1 MGLLQ
6 VGASILTSLLIGALT
21 SAAVLWTRF
30 AQTARTYLLLAFS
43 VLAVYWFQPLVPFR
57 SFDFWLPS
65 LTLVLVVLTWFIT
78 SQSGTH
84 ANAPPPAIGSSRS
97 STWRSPQN
105 LIALMIIVGLPAII
119 DLSRYFLPDPLFTA
133 APPPRFIIFL
143 FFIIG
148 LAVVIPLIYWLSRRF
163 LWILSAAIIF
173 LIIILIVLKTPT
185 FSLQTSIFIRTLTN
199 RSIEN
204 ASFTDLRW
212 LGFSYIAFRLI
223 HVLRDKQSGRLP
235 ELSLAEFAT
244 YVVFFPSLAA
254 GPIDRA
260 ERFAQ
265 DLRKDFILTQDET
278 LLAGQRIAM
287 GLFKKFVVADTLAL
301 ISLNDL
307 LATQVRTTGW
317 MWIIVYAYTF
327 QIYFDF
333 SGYTDIA
340 IGIAH
345 LVGIKLPENFAAP
358 YIKPNLTQF
367 WNSWHMT
374 LTQWFRSYFF
384 NPFNRWMRG
393 IKQIPA
399 WTMILIGQVA
409 TMLLIGLWHGVTLN
423 FILWGL
429 WHGLGL
435 FIQNRWSDFLRKRH
449 PTLQQNTRLQ
459 SALQISGILVT
470 FHFVALGWV
479 FFALT
484 DPSLSWQVFLRL
496 FGM

>member
-6 VGASILTSLLIGALT
+6 IGASILIALLIGALT
-21 SAAVLWTRF
+21 KGTR
-30 AQTARTYLLLAFS
+30 RTYLLLASS
-43 VLAVYWFQPLVPFR
+43 VLAVYWFQPLVSLR
-57 SFDFWLPS
+57 SFDFWFPS
-65 LTLVLVVLTWFIT
+65 VTLTLLILTWFII
-78 SQSGTH
+78 SQPE
-84 ANAPPPAIGSSRS
+84 A
-97 STWRSPQN
+97 WRSRQN
-105 LIALMIIVGLPAII
+105 LVALLIIVGIPAGIA
-119 DLSRYFLPDPLFTA
+119 LSRYILPDPILTATTPPQFFQYFVFLLVSALALATFTWISYRRA
-133 APPPRFIIFL
+133 WLIGATIIL
-143 FFIIG
+143 VI
-148 LAVVIPLIYWLSRRF
+148 AV
-163 LWILSAAIIF
+163 
-173 LIIILIVLKTPT
+173 LIILKMPAL
-185 FSLQTSIFIRTLTN
+185 SLQTSIFFRTLAN

-223 HVLRDKQSGRLP
+223 HVLRDKQMGRLP
-235 ELSLAEFAT
+235 ELTLPEFAT

-265 DLRKDFILTQDET
+265 DLRKDFALTQEET
-278 LLAGQRIAM
+278 LLGGQRIFL
-287 GLFKKFVVADTLAL
+287 GLFKKFVVADALAL
-301 ISLNDL
+301 IALNDA
-307 LATQVRTTGW
+307 LATQVRPAGW

-327 QIYFDF
+327 QIFLDF

-358 YIKPNLTQF
+358 YTKPNLTQF
-367 WNSWHMT
+367 WNNWHIT

-393 IKQIPA
+393 FKNLPA
-399 WTMILIGQVA
+399 WAMILAGQVA
-409 TMLLIGLWHGVTLN
+409 TMLLIGLWHGITLN

-435 FIQNRWSDFLRKRH
+435 FLQNLWSDLMRRKY
-449 PTLQQNTRLQ
+449 PNLGQNTRLQ
-459 SALQISGILVT
+459 PLLQIGGILLT

-479 FFALT
+479 FFALSQ
-484 DPSLSWQVFLRL
+484 PSLSWLVFRKL
-496 FGM
+496 FNV

>member
-1 MGLLQ
+1 MGLIQ
-6 VGASILTSLLIGALT
+6 ISASILIALLIGVLT
-21 SAAVLWTRF
+21 RG
-30 AQTARTYLLLAFS
+30 ARNPRMYLLLAFS
-43 VLAVYWFQPLVPFR
+43 VFAVYWFQPLLPFR

-65 LTLVLVVLTWFIT
+65 LSLALVILTWLIT
-78 SQSGTH
+78 SQPGEWRTRQ
-84 ANAPPPAIGSSRS
+84 NIIGFLIIIGSV
-97 STWRSPQN
+97 TF
-105 LIALMIIVGLPAII
+105 I
-119 DLSRYFLPDPLFTA
+119 DISRYFLPEPVLTA
-133 APPPRFIIFL
+133 TTPPQFVQYFVFIL
-143 FFIIG
+143 CVGLII
-148 LAVVIPLIYWLSRRF
+148 LAATRASHRSTRVIGGTI
-163 LWILSAAIIF
+163 IL
-173 LIIILIVLKTPT
+173 LIIILVVLKTPAL
-185 FSLQTSIFIRTLTN
+185 SMQTSIFLRILTN

-223 HVLRDKQSGRLP
+223 HVLRDRQMRRLP
-235 ELSLAEFAT
+235 ELSLPEFAT

-265 DLRKDFILTQDET
+265 DLRNDFALLQDET
-278 LLAGQRIAM
+278 LLAGQRIFL
-287 GLFKKFVVADTLAL
+287 GLFKKFVIADALAL
-301 ISLNDL
+301 IALNNS

-317 MWIIVYAYTF
+317 MWIIVYAYAL

-340 IGIAH
+340 IGIAR

-358 YIKPNLTQF
+358 YAKPNLTQF

-393 IKQIPA
+393 FNSIPA
-399 WTMILIGQVA
+399 WIMILIGQVA
-409 TMLLIGLWHGVTLN
+409 TMLLIGLWHGITLN

-435 FIQNRWSDFLRKRH
+435 FLQNRWSDFVRRRFPNLG
-449 PTLQQNTRLQ
+449 QDTRLQ
-459 SALQISGILVT
+459 PVLQISGILLT
-470 FHFVALGWV
+470 FQFVALGWV
-479 FFALT
+479 FFALS
-484 DPSLSWQVFLRL
+484 DLSLSWLVFRKL